1 MDGIIEIL
9 KPYLNVLL
17 IGAVGFFLAFAVFK
31 GLSRTL
37 SRSLGSIWSRIVG
50 SAIGI
55 AIGAYTIELI
65 LDVAGATEL
74 LVVLATV
81 VTAAFAFGS
90 ERTASD
96 FIAGINLFFLK
107 PYQVGDLI
115 SIAGHDGRVMA
126 ITLMQTTLES
136 VYGDRIYIHNSDVIA
151 GTIVNFSAAHGHLI
165 TSMVILPSTED
176 LPLAIEMIEKTLV
189 GFSPEFEQSGFKPS
203 VSVES
208 GDPGYFNVEIHAYVP
223 ESLDYGP
230 EKTRLFVL
238 ITTALK
244 EAGMSL
250 APID

>member
-17 IGAVGFFLAFAVFK
+17 IGAIGFFLAFVVYQ
-31 GLSRTL
+31 GISRML
-37 SRSLGSIWSRIVG
+37 SRSMGTIWSRIVG
-50 SAIGI
+50 SAVGI
-55 AIGAYTIELI
+55 AIVAYTLELI

-81 VTAAFAFGS
+81 ATAAFAFGS

-96 FIAGINLFFLK
+96 FVAGINLFFLK

-115 SIAGHDGRVMA
+115 SIAGHEGRVIA

-151 GTIVNFSAAHGHLI
+151 GTIVNYSAAHGHLI
-165 TSMVILPSTED
+165 TSLVILPSTED
-176 LPLAIEMIEKTLV
+176 LRLAIELIEKALE

-208 GDPGYFNVEIHAYVP
+208 GEPGYFNLDIHAYVP
-223 ESLDYGP
+223 ENLDYGP

-238 ITTALK
+238 ATTVLK